1 MDLMKLIKGTDI
13 GDCVARLL
21 FTWNADHPDA
31 EKAKETFISAIKARM
46 PQQARL
52 NLSSAEKLSDSID
65 RYLIKND
72 TEMYAAVKIGSAMML
87 AALANRETE
96 NAALVRSAA
105 ESFISD
111 IPDGI
116 ADDREAL
123 SEIIFSEKEGRE
135 KLIEIFTDPGD
146 VVIDPCA
153 GSGSTL
159 RAARELGR
167 DSYGFEI
174 CKEFYRDA
182 VEKML
187 KVPEA
192 VQIGLEG
199 VV

>member
-31 EKAKETFISAIKARM
+31 EKAKETFI
-46 PQQARL
+46 
-52 NLSSAEKLSDSID
+52 
-65 RYLIKND
+65 
-72 TEMYAAVKIGSAMML
+72 SAMML

-123 SEIIFSEKEGRE
+123 SEIILSEKEGRE
-135 KLIEIFTDPGD
+135 KLIEIFKL
-146 VVIDPCA
+146 
-153 GSGSTL
+153 L
-159 RAARELGR
+159 R
-167 DSYGFEI
+167 D
-174 CKEFYRDA
+174 
-182 VEKML
+182 
-187 KVPEA
+187 
-192 VQIGLEG
+192 
-199 VV
+199 

>member
-1 MDLMKLIKGTDI
+1 
-13 GDCVARLL
+13 
-21 FTWNADHPDA
+21 
-31 EKAKETFISAIKARM
+31 M

-52 NLSSAEKLSDSID
+52 SLSSAEKLSNSID

-111 IPDGI
+111 IPDGF

-135 KLIEIFTDPGD
+135 KLIEIFKL
-146 VVIDPCA
+146 
-153 GSGSTL
+153 L
-159 RAARELGR
+159 R
-167 DSYGFEI
+167 D
-174 CKEFYRDA
+174 
-182 VEKML
+182 
-187 KVPEA
+187 
-192 VQIGLEG
+192 
-199 VV
+199 

>member
-52 NLSSAEKLSDSID
+52 NLSSAEKLSNSID

-135 KLIEIFTDPGD
+135 KLIDFQT
-146 VVIDPCA
+146 
-153 GSGSTL
+153 
-159 RAARELGR
+159 AARLRNNKIYLHFLPKISEKLLTGSKQAVIIIR
-167 DSYGFEI
+167 QMNIRHRQQVRGQ
-174 CKEFYRDA
+174 DA
-182 VEKML
+182 SAS
-187 KVPEA
+187 A
-192 VQIGLEG
+192 VQA
-199 VV
+199 

>member
-105 ESFISD
+105 ESS
-111 IPDGI
+111 
-116 ADDREAL
+116 
-123 SEIIFSEKEGRE
+123 
-135 KLIEIFTDPGD
+135 
-146 VVIDPCA
+146 
-153 GSGSTL
+153 
-159 RAARELGR
+159 
-167 DSYGFEI
+167 
-174 CKEFYRDA
+174 
-182 VEKML
+182 
-187 KVPEA
+187 
-192 VQIGLEG
+192 
-199 VV
+199 

>member
-52 NLSSAEKLSDSID
+52 NLSSAEKLSNSID

-72 TEMYAAVKIGSAMML
+72 TEMYAAVKIGSAMMF

-96 NAALVRSAA
+96 NAALVRSVA
-105 ESFISD
+105 EGFISD

-116 ADDREAL
+116 ATARHSAK
-123 SEIIFSEKEGRE
+123 SSFPKKR
-135 KLIEIFTDPGD
+135 
-146 VVIDPCA
+146 A
-153 GSGSTL
+153 G
-159 RAARELGR
+159 
-167 DSYGFEI
+167 
-174 CKEFYRDA
+174 KN
-182 VEKML
+182 
-187 KVPEA
+187 
-192 VQIGLEG
+192 
-199 VV
+199 

>member
-52 NLSSAEKLSDSID
+52 NLSSAEKLSNSID

-72 TEMYAAVKIGSAMML
+72 TEMYAAVKIGSAMMF

-105 ESFISD
+105 EFHFGYSGRNCGRPRGTQRNHLFRKR
-111 IPDGI
+111 GQGK
-116 ADDREAL
+116 AD
-123 SEIIFSEKEGRE
+123 
-135 KLIEIFTDPGD
+135 
-146 VVIDPCA
+146 
-153 GSGSTL
+153 
-159 RAARELGR
+159 
-167 DSYGFEI
+167 
-174 CKEFYRDA
+174 
-182 VEKML
+182 
-187 KVPEA
+187 
-192 VQIGLEG
+192 
-199 VV
+199 

>member
-52 NLSSAEKLSDSID
+52 SLSSAEKLSNSID

-72 TEMYAAVKIGSAMML
+72 TEMYAAVKIGSAMMF

-123 SEIIFSEKEGRE
+123 SEIIFSEKQGRE
-135 KLIEIFTDPGD
+135 KLIEIFKL
-146 VVIDPCA
+146 
-153 GSGSTL
+153 L
-159 RAARELGR
+159 R
-167 DSYGFEI
+167 D
-174 CKEFYRDA
+174 
-182 VEKML
+182 
-187 KVPEA
+187 
-192 VQIGLEG
+192 
-199 VV
+199 

>member
-1 MDLMKLIKGTDI
+1 
-13 GDCVARLL
+13 
-21 FTWNADHPDA
+21 
-31 EKAKETFISAIKARM
+31 M

-72 TEMYAAVKIGSAMML
+72 TEMYAAVKIGSAMMF

-123 SEIIFSEKEGRE
+123 SEIIFSEKQGRE
-135 KLIEIFTDPGD
+135 KLLEIFKL
-146 VVIDPCA
+146 
-153 GSGSTL
+153 L
-159 RAARELGR
+159 R
-167 DSYGFEI
+167 D
-174 CKEFYRDA
+174 
-182 VEKML
+182 
-187 KVPEA
+187 
-192 VQIGLEG
+192 
-199 VV
+199 